1 MTSYFRNINVQLQL
15 SVNWSPNFMI
25 DCKNKYITNDLIWIV
40 GCLEVTMLQYSY
52 RIRKYELKGIC
63 LSHKRDFEPR
73 FTDEQS

>member
-1 MTSYFRNINVQLQL
+1 
-15 SVNWSPNFMI
+15 MI